1 MNYKIVRISALC
13 ALMTTCAFAQKKDT
27 IASKTELEEVVIS
40 DSKFA
45 LPKEKS
51 GKVIVKI
58 SADDLAR
65 KSGQSLATVLSS
77 VAGVEVNGNQSAAGK
92 NLSFYVRGSR
102 GRQTL
107 ILIDGMPVTDASG
120 INLEYDLRLISVD
133 QVESIEIMKGASSTL
148 YGSGAA
154 AGVINIT
161 LKKSAQK
168 DISGNAYMSLGTQTT
183 ADKERYNPQDFNQ
196 GFGFNGTL
204 DQFNYYASLNS
215 TETKGIS
222 EAKGDNFEE
231 DRFSRVNTLVKLGFK
246 PNKKMAFDAFVG
258 YDRMKN
264 NFDGTFDNFS
274 NPDTPLNVSLNEQ
287 FRFGFSPKFQY
298 NKGEFVL
305 NSNVNSVERHYD
317 IYSAWTN
324 SVEVSDYKSKS
335 VNIDAFNKYAF
346 SSRFFVVLGGQFQ
359 FYEMNSV
366 SDYESI
372 DKKQAKFNTVDPY
385 LNAVFNTKFGLN
397 LNAGIRMNN
406 HSVYGNKWV
415 YNFNPSYTF
424 TKWPLKVLASYSTA
438 FITPSLYQ
446 LYSPYGNLALTPEEN
461 STVEVGFESALMD
474 KKLTFNA
481 VTFYREEKNGIGFY
495 TNPTTYLSNY
505 VNVAGNNNAKGIE
518 TMISYAFSRDLK
530 ANANYTFTQMETQMN
545 RLIPKH
551 KVNVAMD
558 YQFLKS
564 TFVTLNYQWIDQRSD
579 AFYDGVTYE
588 KTAVLLPSYQLVNAI
603 VKKELIKNRMSLF
616 GSVNNVFNESFV
628 ETIGYNTRG
637 RNFKLGVTILF

>member
-13 ALMTTCAFAQKKDT
+13 ALMTTCAFAQKRDT
-27 IASKTELEEVVIS
+27 IASKTELAEVVIS

-51 GKVIVKI
+51 GKVIEKI

-77 VAGVEVNGNQSAAGK
+77 VAGIEVNGNQSAAGK

-168 DISGNAYMSLGTQTT
+168 DIAGNAYMSLGTQTT

-196 GFGFNGTL
+196 GFGFNGTI

-222 EAKGDNFEE
+222 EAKGDNFEG

-246 PNKKMAFDAFVG
+246 PTKKMAFDAFVG

-317 IYSAWTN
+317 IYSTWSN

-346 SSRFFVVLGGQFQ
+346 SSRFFVVIGGQFQ

-385 LNAVFNTKFGLN
+385 LNAVFNTKIGLN

-461 STVEVGFESALMD
+461 STVEVGFESTLMN

-505 VNVAGNNNAKGIE
+505 INVAGNNNAKGLE
-518 TMISYAFSRDLK
+518 TMISYAFSQDLK

-551 KVNVAMD
+551 KANVAID

-579 AFYDGVTYE
+579 AFYDGVTYA
-588 KTAVLLPSYQLVNAI
+588 KTAVVLPSYQLVHAI

-616 GSVNNVFNESFV
+616 GSVNNIFNESFV

-637 RNFKLGVTILF
+637 RNFKIGVTILF

>member
-27 IASKTELEEVVIS
+27 IASKTELKEVVIS

-77 VAGVEVNGNQSAAGK
+77 VAGIEVNGNQSAAGK

-120 INLEYDLRLISVD
+120 INLEYDLRLISVE

-287 FRFGFSPKFQY
+287 FRFVFSPKFQY

-324 SVEVSDYKSKS
+324 
-335 VNIDAFNKYAF
+335 
-346 SSRFFVVLGGQFQ
+346 
-359 FYEMNSV
+359 
-366 SDYESI
+366 
-372 DKKQAKFNTVDPY
+372 
-385 LNAVFNTKFGLN
+385 
-397 LNAGIRMNN
+397 
-406 HSVYGNKWV
+406 
-415 YNFNPSYTF
+415 
-424 TKWPLKVLASYSTA
+424 
-438 FITPSLYQ
+438 
-446 LYSPYGNLALTPEEN
+446 
-461 STVEVGFESALMD
+461 
-474 KKLTFNA
+474 
-481 VTFYREEKNGIGFY
+481 
-495 TNPTTYLSNY
+495 
-505 VNVAGNNNAKGIE
+505 
-518 TMISYAFSRDLK
+518 
-530 ANANYTFTQMETQMN
+530 
-545 RLIPKH
+545 
-551 KVNVAMD
+551 
-558 YQFLKS
+558 
-564 TFVTLNYQWIDQRSD
+564 
-579 AFYDGVTYE
+579 
-588 KTAVLLPSYQLVNAI
+588 
-603 VKKELIKNRMSLF
+603 
-616 GSVNNVFNESFV
+616 
-628 ETIGYNTRG
+628 
-637 RNFKLGVTILF
+637 

>member
-77 VAGVEVNGNQSAAGK
+77 VAGIEVNGNQSAAGK

-120 INLEYDLRLISVD
+120 INLEYDLRLISVE

-161 LKKSAQK
+161 LKKSTQK

-183 ADKERYNPQDFNQ
+183 ADKERYTPQDFNQ

-246 PNKKMAFDAFVG
+246 PTKKMAFDAFVG

-346 SSRFFVVLGGQFQ
+346 SSRFFVVVGGQFQ

-461 STVEVGFESALMD
+461 STVEFGFESALMD

-481 VTFYREEKNGIGFY
+481 VTFYREEKNGIGFF

-505 VNVAGNNNAKGIE
+505 INVAGNNNAKGLE

-551 KVNVAMD
+551 KANVAMD

-579 AFYDGVTYE
+579 AFYDGVTYA

-616 GSVNNVFNESFV
+616 GSVNNIFNESFE